1 MSARKGSKLRSK
13 RKLREFQGRGRVFRV
28 LSPPPLASRLPND
41 GSRDREWNGKWASE
55 LWAGDRRCSIL
66 AGANRAGS
74 WERERQ
80 RNSRARSP
88 RVTAL
93 TNRKLAYS
101 PPVSSSYRA
110 LKADFAD
117 LVFFRGCNFNPIYK
131 FFERALFFSMV
142 SRGNILILFDNDDSF
157 GRGKAILY
165 AFLNTEIKTA
175 NNLSFLNECWWWNYR
190 LYEGFAVRCL
200 LLAEV
205 HLGVNS
211 RYHIS

>member
-1 MSARKGSKLRSK
+1 MVN
-13 RKLREFQGRGRVFRV
+13 GRVNCGPAIDVARFSQVQTALVAERK
-28 LSPPPLASRLPND
+28 
-41 GSRDREWNGKWASE
+41 RDRE
-55 LWAGDRRCSIL
+55 IL
-66 AGANRAGS
+66 AHALHVSRLWLTGS
-74 WERERQ
+74 W
-80 RNSRARSP
+80 
-88 RVTAL
+88 L
-93 TNRKLAYS
+93 TRLRYH
-101 PPVSSSYRA
+101 PSYRA

-157 GRGKAILY
+157 GRDKAILY

>member
-1 MSARKGSKLRSK
+1 MVN
-13 RKLREFQGRGRVFRV
+13 GRVNCGPAIDVARFSQVQTALVAERK
-28 LSPPPLASRLPND
+28 
-41 GSRDREWNGKWASE
+41 RDRE
-55 LWAGDRRCSIL
+55 IL
-66 AGANRAGS
+66 AHALHVSRLWLTGS
-74 WERERQ
+74 W
-80 RNSRARSP
+80 
-88 RVTAL
+88 L
-93 TNRKLAYS
+93 TRLRYH
-101 PPVSSSYRA
+101 PSYRA

-157 GRGKAILY
+157 GRDKAILY

-205 HLGVNS
+205 RLGVNS
-211 RYHIS
+211 KYHIS